1 MCSLILAGLAAIAIS
16 NAAAAACDADG
27 LARLIQQSN
36 PTASPETQVGV
47 FRNLWSMFC
56 SQGGYVPPAPLPPT
70 ITDCSWD
77 HNGHWVCIQP

>member
-27 LARLIQQSN
+27 LFKLVDGNCAGCSD
-36 PTASPETQVGV
+36 ETKVGV

-56 SQGGYVPPAPLPPT
+56 SQGGYVPPAPAPPT